1 MNIPKIITAVGQIDD
16 ELIAAAVDYKP
27 KKKQKKIIIL
37 RFAVPAACLL
47 LVLSAFV
54 LHPEIN
60 DEFFGSK
67 LPWNQDDAVYK
78 TAVFDVTEPIEPV
91 QLFAYAAELP
101 AQIRETVTT
110 RYGVDTNQY
119 FCVFDCTDEN
129 AINYWFPVITDGKIF
144 NFVYATLADDG
155 QVTTASSISD
165 ADELNAIAS
174 LTDEENPVLVVTDGF
189 IIYYII
195 ADTAYVSQRQAQYCP
210 ESIGEIKIPFD
221 ELRVAEIS

>member
-27 KKKQKKIIIL
+27 KKKQKKFIIL
-37 RFAVPAACLL
+37 RFAIPAACLL
-47 LVLSAFV
+47 LVLSAF
-54 LHPEIN
+54 LFNPEIN
-60 DEFFGSK
+60 DEFFGST
-67 LPWNQDDAVYK
+67 LPWNQDEAVYK
-78 TAVFDVTEPIEPV
+78 TAVFETIEPTEPIH
-91 QLFAYAAELP
+91 LFAYSAELP

-110 RYGVDTNQY
+110 RYGIDPNQY

-129 AINYWFPVITDGKIF
+129 AINYWFPVITDGKIVK
-144 NFVYATLADDG
+144 FVYATLSDGG
-155 QVTTASSISD
+155 QVATASSTSN

-195 ADTAYVSQRQAQYCP
+195 GDTAYVSQRQAQYCL
-210 ESIGEIKIPFD
+210 ESIGGIQIPFD
-221 ELRVAEIS
+221 ELRVEEIS

>member
-37 RFAVPAACLL
+37 RFAVSAACLL

-60 DEFFGSK
+60 DEFFGSI
-67 LPWNQDDAVYK
+67 LPWNQDDAAYK
-78 TAVFDVTEPIEPV
+78 TAVFEVIEPTETIH
-91 QLFAYAAELP
+91 LFAYAAELP

-110 RYGVDTNQY
+110 RYGVDPNQY
-119 FCVFDCTDEN
+119 FCVFDYTDEN
-129 AINYWFPVITDGKIF
+129 AINYWFPVITDGKIV
-144 NFVYATLADDG
+144 NFVYATLSDSG
-155 QVTTASSISD
+155 QVATASSTSN
-165 ADELNAIAS
+165 ADEFNAIAS

-195 ADTAYVSQRQAQYCP
+195 GDTAYVSQRQAQYCL
-210 ESIGEIKIPFD
+210 ESVGGIKIPLD
-221 ELRVAEIS
+221 ELRVVEIS